1 MTDLGKRA
9 RLRRLF
15 AHDST
20 TSLIVPMDHGIE
32 ASYSELE
39 DPSAIVAS
47 LVAAGADGF
56 IMRRGLARATIDA
69 YGGTAAWIQ
78 RISGR
83 SGIGDAAE
91 DELEVA
97 SVEQALRNG
106 ADAVCA
112 TFFLGGPG
120 ESRQLPA
127 LGRIADECSALGMP
141 FVAEVFPIGGPE
153 AQPYDGP
160 YTVSDM
166 RLAVRTACEE
176 GADVIK
182 TWYTGDA
189 ESFAEVVRYSTVPV
203 LIAGGPKAP
212 TVRDV
217 LLMVHGAMAGGARGI
232 TMGRKIW
239 QAPQPD
245 ALVRALASVIRDGAS
260 VEDAMRLLEGA
271 AAPAGSSSS
280 G

>member
-15 AHDST
+15 AHDSA

-32 ASYSELE
+32 ASYAELE
-39 DPSAIVAS
+39 DPGATVAS

-56 IMRRGLARATIDA
+56 IMRRGLARATIDQF
-69 YGGTAAWIQ
+69 GGTAAWIQ

-83 SGIGDAAE
+83 TGITSAAE
-91 DELEVA
+91 DELELA

-141 FVAEVFPIGGPE
+141 FVAEVFPIGGPDS
-153 AQPYDGP
+153 QPYDGP
-160 YTVSDM
+160 YTVADM

-176 GADVIK
+176 GADLIK

-189 ESFAEVVRYSTVPV
+189 TSFAEVVRYSTVPV

-217 LLMVHGAMAGGARGI
+217 LTMVHGAMAGGARGI

-239 QAPQPD
+239 QAPEPQS
-245 ALVRALASVIRDGAS
+245 LVSALAAVIRDGAA
-260 VEDAMRLLEGA
+260 VDDAMRFLNGA
-271 AAPAGSSSS
+271 GGNGNSSSS